1 MNPNLEASITMDFTF
16 SQGEITKDIEIVE
29 QPNSGFAFD
38 RVECRSAGAPLPN
51 NRVSKLPSHEP
62 GVASPFG
69 PTRRSRAPSWG
80 CRHDRSTEA

>member
-62 GVASPFG
+62 GVALTIRPN
-69 PTRRSRAPSWG
+69 
-80 CRHDRSTEA
+80 EAISCTFVGVPA